1 MPTIDWQGTVIIAAP
16 VEQVY
21 AYLADFPRHREWA
34 QSVVELEEVHPGD
47 SRGAGRRYRTAERQA
62 WQADRG
68 PRQPL
73 TTGTKGTTMCEV
85 RELTPNRRIAWHAWV
100 PIPGIKHTGDFAFD
114 LAPADG
120 GGTRLTQTV
129 RLHDTGL
136 AIIVTRL
143 VFKQTPAKARAQWA
157 ASLNN
162 IKAILEGDGPEQ
174 RTVEPGRGGVPA
186 HGGT

>member
-1 MPTIDWQGTVIIAAP
+1 MPSIEWQGTLTVAAP
-16 VEQVY
+16 VEWVY
-21 AYLADFPRHREWA
+21 GYLADFPRHREWA
-34 QSVVELEEVHPGD
+34 QSVVELAEVHPGD
-47 SRGAGRRYRTAERQA
+47 GAGVGRRYRTAERQQ
-62 WQADRG
+62 WQHDRG

-100 PIPGIKHTGDFAFD
+100 PIPGIHHTGDFAFD
-114 LAPADG
+114 LAPAAG
-120 GGTRLTQTV
+120 GSTNLTQAV

-136 AIIVTRL
+136 AILVTRL

-162 IKAILEGDGPEQ
+162 IKAILEGDGLALPAL
-174 RTVEPGRGGVPA
+174 EPAPDGAPA
-186 HGGT
+186 HGLT